1 MLKKLYCCDCA
12 SLSVEC
18 GGSII
23 DFHNGLG
30 DGTYEVIKFE
40 SEKEYQEF
48 LDNNNVNRK
57 FVRFITSCYFK
68 NARVLDYDCLRNK
81 DNIKDEN
88 VLFTLNG
95 TYAILNNEGNM
106 YLVKW
111 ED

>member
-1 MLKKLYCCDCA
+1 MLKKIYFCDCA

-30 DGTYEVIKFE
+30 DGSYKVYVFE
-40 SEKEYQEF
+40 SEKEFQKWVG
-48 LDNNNVNRK
+48 DNLFK
-57 FVRFITSCYFK
+57 KHYHFITSCYFK
-68 NARVLDYDCLRNK
+68 NAGVLNYDCLKNK
-81 DNIKDEN
+81 DIIQDEN

-95 TYAILNNEGNM
+95 TYAILNNDGDM

-111 ED
+111 EE